1 MSPERIGGNSTY
13 SYSADIWSFG
23 LTVMAVAL
31 GTHPYDST
39 STSSNSS
46 SSEQQD
52 SYWGLVQAIHENE
65 PPVLQGD
72 RFSHEFCDF
81 IAQCLQ
87 KVSQHSSSL
96 SQLQV
101 LWYTIGCCYCY
112 TTR

>member
-31 GTHPYDST
+31 GTHPYDSN
-39 STSSNSS
+39 STSNNSN

-52 SYWGLVQAIHENE
+52 SYWGLVQAIHDNE
-65 PPVLQGD
+65 PPVLPGD
-72 RFSHEFCDF
+72 SFSHDFCDF

-87 KVSQHSSSL
+87 KVSWQSHL
-96 SQLQV
+96 TVTVFL
-101 LWYTIGCCYCY
+101 LPCAAGCCRKC
-112 TTR
+112 